1 LKTKSEITKKQM
13 GQLTNCA
20 MHWDGYVEPS
30 EELKPAID
38 LLLRIGR
45 DKQLRSVF
53 EELVKTQ
60 EFAECVMKYYKHF

>member
-38 LLLRIGR
+38 LLLRIGK
-45 DKQLRSVF
+45 DKELKDVFVQLS
-53 EELVKTQ
+53 KTK
-60 EFAECVMKYYKHF
+60 EFAECLIKYHKHF